1 MKKKMVETGIYDSY
15 DGLSDED
22 RKNIK
27 QQMLEKLKKKDE
39 ES

>member
-22 RKNIK
+22 RKNILK
-27 QQMLEKLKKKDE
+27 QMMEKLKKKDE